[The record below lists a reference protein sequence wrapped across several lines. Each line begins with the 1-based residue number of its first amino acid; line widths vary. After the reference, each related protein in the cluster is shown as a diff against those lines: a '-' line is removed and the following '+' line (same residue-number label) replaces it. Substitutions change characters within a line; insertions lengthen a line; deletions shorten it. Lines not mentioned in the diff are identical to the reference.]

1 MTSRRTVELCYD
13 VVSPWAY
20 IGYSRLMALKQ
31 NASKWKEVDITLT
44 PVFLGGVMKL
54 AGNKPP
60 ITVPKKFA
68 HMQDDLRRTSQH
80 YGIPFVF
87 PTSFPVMTIGVQ
99 RLLTGVKLEH
109 PDFLHSCT
117 KELFEAHFVAGKDMT
132 STDTAHQACLGAG
145 MTEEMARDA
154 VDGIGED
161 TVKTA
166 LTEATQS
173 TVDRGAFGAPTFF
186 VNGTEM
192 FFGSD
197 RFHLMEDMF

>member
-99 RLLTGVKLEH
+99 RLLTGVKLEVRRTLKTLCIFTRTRLMSSVGH
-109 PDFLHSCT
+109 ASH
-117 KELFEAHFVAGKDMT
+117 
-132 STDTAHQACLGAG
+132 TASRLPPLLYKG
-145 MTEEMARDA
+145 
-154 VDGIGED
+154 
-161 TVKTA
+161 TV
-166 LTEATQS
+166 
-173 TVDRGAFGAPTFF
+173 
-186 VNGTEM
+186 
-192 FFGSD
+192 
-197 RFHLMEDMF
+197 